1 MVGQNP
7 MLVFEPLSCRA
18 GRRPHPW
25 LLEGDDPSVSYFT
38 LTELLGA
45 ELDDPEVVV
54 AQRAI
59 MDCGT
64 VPAILAAQAADGP
77 WGAVTT
83 TMRPSTAAPP
93 GSSSCSPRSVPTV
106 PTSACAAA
114 ARRSCPMHRTL
125 SQAASPWP
133 APRRSEAACTAPSSP
148 AFPATW
154 SGVSSGSAC
163 WTTRGCSA
171 ASSGSPLTGASRTA
185 TARHPPAGPTTG
197 GDVLGASHLPHGRGH
212 GAQGPRR
219 DPAGPAFT
227 RGRAYA
233 RPRRR
238 VHAAPSRPQAQ
249 SRPGEGL
256 QAGVAAPRLPA
267 HVPDRRARDPRYRH
281 RRGSGCQKACLPAE
295 GDIVGAGRIP
305 SWGGTGYWPRGNPTV
320 SSKSV
325 VFGQHGLAGAA
336 LGTRDARDID
346 IAGIGGEVIEAA
358 QQPNQARR
366 GEAGRALLL
375 PE

>member
-1 MVGQNP
+1 MRGVDPTPGY
-7 MLVFEPLSCRA
+7 SRA
-18 GRRPHPW
+18 
-25 LLEGDDPSVSYFT
+25 DDPSVSYFT

-64 VPAILAAQAADGP
+64 VPAILAAQAADGH

-93 GSSSCSPRSVPTV
+93 GSSSSSPRSV

-125 SQAASPWP
+125 SRAASPWP

-154 SGVSSGSAC
+154 SGVSSGCQKA
-163 WTTRGCSA
+163 
-171 ASSGSPLTGASRTA
+171 
-185 TARHPPAGPTTG
+185 
-197 GDVLGASHLPHGRGH
+197 
-212 GAQGPRR
+212 
-219 DPAGPAFT
+219 
-227 RGRAYA
+227 
-233 RPRRR
+233 
-238 VHAAPSRPQAQ
+238 
-249 SRPGEGL
+249 
-256 QAGVAAPRLPA
+256 RLPA
-267 HVPDRRARDPRYRH
+267 E
-281 RRGSGCQKACLPAE
+281 S
-295 GDIVGAGRIP
+295 DIVGAGRIP
-305 SWGGTGYWPRGNPTV
+305 SWGGTGYWQRGNPTV
-320 SSKSV
+320 SSTSV

-336 LGTRDARDID
+336 PGTREARDID

-358 QQPNQARR
+358 QQPSQARR